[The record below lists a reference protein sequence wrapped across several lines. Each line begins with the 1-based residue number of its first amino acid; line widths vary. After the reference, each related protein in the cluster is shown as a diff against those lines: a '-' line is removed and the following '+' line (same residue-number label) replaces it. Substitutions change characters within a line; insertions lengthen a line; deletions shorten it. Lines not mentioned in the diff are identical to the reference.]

1 MHWTIRQRAATAA
14 AATIVV
20 ALAVLDACSG
30 SGATV
35 TTPSATPSPRVSATP
50 SATASATPAPSPP
63 WTNTATPSTNG
74 TGSTPTGPAVSGFV
88 LPIEGACLPDYDALL
103 PNAPRPYRA
112 GVHEG
117 IDLYPGQA
125 CADIAEGTP
134 VMAAKAGAVIRADRA
149 FVEMTPTEL
158 QELLT
163 RSQSQGYT
171 DEAALDRFR
180 GRQVWIDHGG
190 GLITRYAHLSG
201 IAPGIDVGT
210 AVETGQVVGY
220 VGNSGT
226 PEAVNAP
233 TTEMHLHFEIRVG
246 GSYLGAG
253 LPSDQVRALLE
264 RAFSSP

>member
-1 MHWTIRQRAATAA
+1 
-14 AATIVV
+14 
-20 ALAVLDACSG
+20 VLDACSG

-35 TTPSATPSPRVSATP
+35 ATPSATPSPQATP
-50 SATASATPAPSPP
+50 TASAPA
-63 WTNTATPSTNG
+63 TATATPSPAPTASEP
-74 TGSTPTGPAVSGFV
+74 TATPGATEATPATPAVSGFI
-88 LPIEGACLPDYDALL
+88 LPIIGACLPDSEAFL

-117 IDLYPGQA
+117 IDFYPGQA
-125 CADIAEGTP
+125 CADITEGTP
-134 VMAAKAGAVIRADRA
+134 VVAAKAGVVIRANWT
-149 FVEMTPTEL
+149 FVEMTPAEL
-158 QELLT
+158 DELLT

-190 GLITRYAHLSG
+190 GVITRYAHLSG

-210 AVETGQVVGY
+210 AVQAGQVVGY

-226 PEAVNAP
+226 PEAVTAP

-246 GSYLGAG
+246 DSYLGAG
-253 LPSDQVRALLE
+253 LPSAPVLALLE
-264 RAFSSP
+264 QAFSSP